1 MIRRVAF
8 KKALL
13 GGVLGALAWEA
24 AARVLVLFEVPMF
37 DIVRILGTM
46 LCGEDAP
53 FWQWWPVGA
62 AMHGAVGAMWAMF
75 YAYFFWSLVDTRPI
89 LQGILFSFLP
99 AALAGLVMIPQMDLM
114 LNGTHP
120 PLGVFARGLGV
131 GGPVSVVVGH
141 MIYGAI
147 LGSLY
152 VRPVGYAVGKRMVY
166 G

>member
-1 MIRRVAF
+1 
-8 KKALL
+8 
-13 GGVLGALAWEA
+13 
-24 AARVLVLFEVPMF
+24 
-37 DIVRILGTM
+37 
-46 LCGEDAP
+46 
-53 FWQWWPVGA
+53 
-62 AMHGAVGAMWAMF
+62 
-75 YAYFFWSLVDTRPI
+75 